1 MNVTGV
7 KGAGLEG
14 AGPLRYAARMR
25 PTLRSG
31 RSRSLPVTLG
41 AALLVSSAQAAT
53 LDFGVSYRAPDA
65 GLWGRVGVSELD
77 LLGGQVSAA
86 VGSRAAQVGYARSL
100 SLPPLGA
107 ATARTDLA
115 VTWQGGVRLD
125 SHASAG
131 VGPVALNLAGAYF
144 TAPITDVDPLA
155 PFAQA
160 PADLRE
166 RGWNASLGARYRVSR
181 DLIAVVGGEL
191 GAQPHLS
198 VGVEGRRLLTRP
210 VPPSDDGT
218 DPDAAEET
226 PVPEPAAPETVTD
239 PTTTDPTT
247 DLPTTDTPEAD
258 PLGVDD
264 AMGMDDTLPD
274 TKPTG
279 TLTWRAGV
287 LAGRDVLGLTGGV
300 SYATENGLSVGVD
313 ALAGLNTFGVTGSLS
328 APDLIGEGSSVRLY
342 AAYEPWRTVSSPL
355 RTGLSASLLAGSGTL
370 TLDASAGRTL
380 QGQAGF
386 GVRMGYTL
394 PLP

>member
-1 MNVTGV
+1 
-7 KGAGLEG
+7 
-14 AGPLRYAARMR
+14 MR
-25 PTLRSG
+25 PAPRSG
-31 RSRSLPVTLG
+31 RSRSLSATLG

-125 SHASAG
+125 SRASAG

-144 TAPITDVDPLA
+144 TAPVTDVDPLA
-155 PFAQA
+155 PFAQV

-166 RGWNASLGARYRVSR
+166 RGWNASLGARYRVDR

-191 GAQPHLS
+191 GAQPQLS
-198 VGVEGRRLLTRP
+198 VGVEGRRVLTRP
-210 VPPSDDGT
+210 VT
-218 DPDAAEET
+218 AE
-226 PVPEPAAPETVTD
+226 PEPAEPEPAEPEAVEPDPTAAPETAAPEAATPDAATD
-239 PTTTDPTT
+239 PADPA
-247 DLPTTDTPEAD
+247 TDTPDTD
-258 PLGVDD
+258 PP
-264 AMGMDDTLPD
+264 GMDDTLPD
-274 TKPTG
+274 TEPTG
-279 TLTWRAGV
+279 TLTWRAGA
-287 LAGRDVLGLTGGV
+287 LAGRDVLGLTGGLT
-300 SYATENGLSVGVD
+300 YAAESGLSVGVD

-355 RTGLSASLLAGSGTL
+355 RTGLSASLPAGSGTL
-370 TLDASAGRTL
+370 TLDASAGRTR

-386 GVRMGYTL
+386 GVRVGYSL

>member
-1 MNVTGV
+1 MKVTGV
-7 KGAGLEG
+7 KGAGLEA

-25 PTLRSG
+25 PAPRSG
-31 RSRSLPVTLG
+31 RSRSLSATLG

-125 SHASAG
+125 SRASAG

-144 TAPITDVDPLA
+144 TAPVTDVDPLA
-155 PFAQA
+155 AFAQA

-166 RGWNASLGARYRVSR
+166 RGWNASLGARYRVDR

-191 GAQPHLS
+191 GAQPQLS
-198 VGVEGRRLLTRP
+198 VGVEGRRVLTRP
-210 VPPSDDGT
+210 VT
-218 DPDAAEET
+218 AE
-226 PVPEPAAPETVTD
+226 PEPAEPDPTAAPEAAADPADPAADTPDTD
-239 PTTTDPTT
+239 P
-247 DLPTTDTPEAD
+247 L
-258 PLGVDD
+258 
-264 AMGMDDTLPD
+264 GMDDTLPD
-274 TKPTG
+274 TEPTG
-279 TLTWRAGV
+279 TLTWRAGA
-287 LAGRDVLGLTGGV
+287 LAGRDVLGLTAGLT
-300 SYATENGLSVGVD
+300 YAAQSGLSVGVD

-328 APDLIGEGSSVRLY
+328 APDLLGDGSSVRLY

-355 RTGLSASLLAGSGTL
+355 RTGLSASLPAGSGTL
-370 TLDASAGRTL
+370 TLDASAGRTR

-386 GVRMGYTL
+386 GVRVGYTL

>member
-1 MNVTGV
+1 MPVVKVPGV
-7 KGAGLEG
+7 KGAGLEA

-25 PTLRSG
+25 PAPRSG
-31 RSRSLPVTLG
+31 RSRSLSATLG

-125 SHASAG
+125 SRASAG

-144 TAPITDVDPLA
+144 TAPVTDVDPLA
-155 PFAQA
+155 AFAQA

-166 RGWNASLGARYRVSR
+166 RGWNASLGARYRVDR

-191 GAQPHLS
+191 GAQPQLS
-198 VGVEGRRLLTRP
+198 VGVEGRRVLTRP
-210 VPPSDDGT
+210 VTAEPEAAEPEAVEPDPT
-218 DPDAAEET
+218 AAPEAAAPEAATPDAAAD
-226 PVPEPAAPETVTD
+226 PAD
-239 PTTTDPTT
+239 PA
-247 DLPTTDTPEAD
+247 TDTPDTD
-258 PLGVDD
+258 PL
-264 AMGMDDTLPD
+264 GMDDTLPD
-274 TKPTG
+274 TEPTG
-279 TLTWRAGV
+279 TLTWRAGA
-287 LAGRDVLGLTGGV
+287 LAGRDVLGLTGGLT
-300 SYATENGLSVGVD
+300 YAAESGLSVGVD

-355 RTGLSASLLAGSGTL
+355 RTGLSASLPAGSGTL
-370 TLDASAGRTL
+370 TLDASAVRTR

-386 GVRMGYTL
+386 GVRVGYTL

>member
-1 MNVTGV
+1 MKGTGVNVPVV
-7 KGAGLEG
+7 KGAGLEA

-25 PTLRSG
+25 PAPRSG
-31 RSRSLPVTLG
+31 RSRSLSATLG

-125 SHASAG
+125 SRASAG

-144 TAPITDVDPLA
+144 TAPVTDVDPLA
-155 PFAQA
+155 AFAQA

-166 RGWNASLGARYRVSR
+166 RGWNASLGARYRVDR

-191 GAQPHLS
+191 GAQPQLS
-198 VGVEGRRLLTRP
+198 VGVEGRRVLTRP
-210 VPPSDDGT
+210 VTAEPEAAE
-218 DPDAAEET
+218 PDA
-226 PVPEPAAPETVTD
+226 VEPDPTAAPETAAPEAAPPDAAAD
-239 PTTTDPTT
+239 PAGPA
-247 DLPTTDTPEAD
+247 TDTPDAD
-258 PLGVDD
+258 PL
-264 AMGMDDTLPD
+264 GMDDTLPD
-274 TKPTG
+274 TEPTG
-279 TLTWRAGV
+279 TLTWRAGA
-287 LAGRDVLGLTGGV
+287 LAGRDVLGLTGGLT
-300 SYATENGLSVGVD
+300 YAAESGLSVGVD

-355 RTGLSASLLAGSGTL
+355 RTGLSASLPAGSGTL
-370 TLDASAGRTL
+370 TLDASAGRTR

-386 GVRMGYTL
+386 GVRVGYTL